1 MTQSAR
7 PGISPA
13 LGTVALLLALNLLN
27 YIDRYI
33 LAGEVPPIQHEF
45 HASDQQMG
53 ALGTAF
59 FVFYMIAAPL
69 TGWLG
74 DRFRRKPMIITGAM
88 LWSLATLAALWI
100 HSYTTLYLR
109 QALVGIGE
117 ATFGIFAP
125 AVLSD
130 FYPERERNR
139 VLSVFYVAIPVG
151 AALGYLAGGQIGSH
165 WGWRAPFFVCAL
177 PGFLVAALYG
187 WIGREPERGA
197 SDHIEANLNRNTVL
211 GIFTNPAF
219 LAATLGLAMLT
230 FAMGG
235 ISWWVPEFLRR
246 SAGMSMG
253 TASLTVGATTV
264 IDGIAGT
271 LIGGWIA
278 QIWLRKNHRALY
290 LFLQWSVALTL
301 PWGILL
307 FFGPHRWA
315 VPSLFAAEFFLFL
328 NTGPLNTAIVNSV
341 AAPVRATAIS
351 INLFCIHFF
360 GDTFSPHQD
369 GLVAKAAR
377 APSALRNDAVFAAHG
392 GRPGWL
398 LRLAVWGLLATLAM
412 LWQWREQRQ
421 FGPSPATCTIPS
433 KSGCRPAITR
443 QGARTHPA
451 QGTLRPYRPGSG
463 PISRILLHL
472 ERSPSGR
479 RHARVA
485 VRPLNYPEAHC
496 AWSLMMLGFFLLAI
510 VLAIHVTACRFGL
523 TICSPSRPC
532 SAFVSRCCCRQRTV
546 NSEVVSPFWSWRLL
560 VGGPVRTTITGR
572 HCMGMPPLS
581 SCFPRSCSFTG

>member
-1 MTQSAR
+1 VPLSTVRGRLSNSSTNPHPR
-7 PGISPA
+7 LTPA
-13 LGTVALLLALNLLN
+13 LGTFLLLLALNLLN

-33 LAGEVPPIQHEF
+33 LAGEVQPIQHEF
-45 HASDQQMG
+45 HATDQQMG

-59 FVFYMIAAPL
+59 FLVYMLAAPA

-74 DRFRRKPMIITGAM
+74 DRFRRKPLIIAGAT
-88 LWSLATLAALWI
+88 LWSLATLAAIWI
-100 HSYTTLYLR
+100 HSYHTLYLR

-125 AVLSD
+125 AVLAD

-139 VLSVFYVAIPVG
+139 ILSVFYIAIPVG

-165 WGWRAPFFVCAL
+165 WGWRAPFLVCAL

-197 SDHIEANLNRNTVL
+197 SDHIRPLLSRNSIW
-211 GIFTNPAF
+211 GILTNPAF
-219 LAATLGLAMLT
+219 LAATLGLAALT

-246 SAGMSMG
+246 SAGMSQA
-253 TASLTVGATTV
+253 TASITVGASTV

-290 LFLQWSVALTL
+290 LFSACSVALTL

-307 FFGPHRWA
+307 FFGPRSWA
-315 VPSLFAAEFFLFL
+315 VPSLFLAEFFLFL

-360 GDTFSPHQD
+360 GDTFSPQIIGAISD
-369 GLVAKAAR
+369 RSTLSIGLGATLV
-377 APSALRNDAVFAAHG
+377 S
-392 GRPGWL
+392 
-398 LRLAVWGLLATLAM
+398 LLASAAI
-412 LWQWREQRQ
+412 LWY
-421 FGPSPATCTIPS
+421 
-433 KSGCRPAITR
+433 
-443 QGARTHPA
+443 GARFA
-451 QGTLRPYRPGSG
+451 
-463 PISRILLHL
+463 
-472 ERSPSGR
+472 
-479 RHARVA
+479 
-485 VRPLNYPEAHC
+485 
-496 AWSLMMLGFFLLAI
+496 
-510 VLAIHVTACRFGL
+510 
-523 TICSPSRPC
+523 
-532 SAFVSRCCCRQRTV
+532 
-546 NSEVVSPFWSWRLL
+546 
-560 VGGPVRTTITGR
+560 
-572 HCMGMPPLS
+572 PPLEEAQL
-581 SCFPRSCSFTG
+581 P